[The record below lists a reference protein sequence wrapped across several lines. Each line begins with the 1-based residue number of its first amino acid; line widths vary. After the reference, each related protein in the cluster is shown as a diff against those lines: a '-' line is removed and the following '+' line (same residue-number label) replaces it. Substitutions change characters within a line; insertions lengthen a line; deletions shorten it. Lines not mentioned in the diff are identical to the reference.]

1 MSLPAWLTP
10 FLTTDQ
16 KGSEPCPWVTT
27 ASFTFRLWPPP
38 LETAPPWGLEQAS
51 RNAARPGIAAR
62 PAPPMAD
69 FLRMSRRVRSISLFP
84 LLRSPGCRRVR
95 QTIHELLAPAKVIAH
110 KADGF

>member
-27 ASFTFRLWPPP
+27 ASLTLRLWPPP
-38 LETAPPWGLEQAS
+38 PETAPPCGLEQAS
-51 RNAARPGIAAR
+51 RNAASPGMAAR

-69 FLRMSRRVRSISLFP
+69 FLRMSRRVRSILLFP
-84 LLRSPGCRRVR
+84 SQVQRVAAR
-95 QTIHELLAPAKVIAH
+95 LSEAVKEPLEPAKALAH
-110 KADGF
+110 PERG